1 MSSLAR
7 GATTTPPST
16 ILLLARQQQRPA
28 RPACAGQPSLVR

>member
-16 ILLLARQQQRPA
+16 ILLLARQQRRPA